1 MEDAG
6 KAETHEG
13 GASVRAS
20 LFEQLTTGVLLLDG
34 ALRVRDLNSAAESLL
49 AVSAKQVVGQ
59 PLVKLLPSAERLT
72 ATVRRSADTAQ
83 PLAERDLPLPRS
95 GASEITVDCVVTPLV
110 DGAEPGSILVE
121 LLRLDRHKQI
131 SREEQQAIQNESAR
145 TLARGLAHEIR
156 NPLGGL
162 RGAAQLLQ
170 RELGDPELEEYTR
183 VIVHEADRLQ
193 ALVDRMLGPRSTLR
207 VRSVNVH
214 EVVERVYA
222 LIHAEAPDGCSIE
235 RDYDP
240 SLPDFFADPELL
252 IQAILNVARNAV
264 QALVSG
270 GRVRLCTRIERQL
283 TIATKLHRLVIR
295 VDIKDDGAGV
305 PEGLLEQIFFPLV
318 TGRAEGTGL
327 GLSVAQSVV
336 RQHGGLIE
344 CTSKPGDTTFSILLP
359 AYQEPARS

>member
-1 MEDAG
+1 M
-6 KAETHEG
+6 
-13 GASVRAS
+13 
-20 LFEQLTTGVLLLDG
+20 
-34 ALRVRDLNSAAESLL
+34 
-49 AVSAKQVVGQ
+49 
-59 PLVKLLPSAERLT
+59 
-72 ATVRRSADTAQ
+72 
-83 PLAERDLPLPRS
+83 
-95 GASEITVDCVVTPLV
+95 
-110 DGAEPGSILVE
+110 
-121 LLRLDRHKQI
+121 
-131 SREEQQAIQNESAR
+131 
-145 TLARGLAHEIR
+145 
-156 NPLGGL
+156 
-162 RGAAQLLQ
+162 
-170 RELGDPELEEYTR
+170 
-183 VIVHEADRLQ
+183 
-193 ALVDRMLGPRSTLR
+193 
-207 VRSVNVH
+207 NVH

-359 AYQEPARS
+359 AYQDPDRS